1 MYMLYIQLN
10 LQKRDGLANLSLT
23 CEYIDNVHLP
33 RHRVIA
39 KTDIRVITFT
49 CYGTMNSNT

>member
-1 MYMLYIQLN
+1 MLYIQLN